1 MNYLK
6 LTLSGILQYYSD
18 TNSTSLRT
26 TYNTSI
32 VPTKSAVV
40 GLIASA
46 IGVPRKSDKLKYLYD
61 NITTKFKVVNA
72 GYILEDF
79 QTIKPLKSQNNY
91 MNKFYTRNKFSTVSG
106 GQREGQL
113 IKNIQYLQDA
123 EFEVYVSASDELLKI
138 IFDAI
143 QNPEYSLYFGKRSCI
158 PNKPI
163 VTEFNLIKEEDLP
176 DVYDCA

>member
-6 LTLSGILQYYSD
+6 LTLSGVLQYYAD
-18 TNSTSLRT
+18 TNQTSLKT

-32 VPTKSAVV
+32 VPTKSAVI

-61 NITTKFKVVNA
+61 NITTKFKVITA
-72 GYILEDF
+72 GYIFEDF
-79 QTIKPLKSQNNY
+79 QSIKPLKSQNNY
-91 MNKFYTRNKFSTVSG
+91 MNKFYTRNKFTTSNG
-106 GQREGQL
+106 GYRDISI
-113 IKNIQYLQDA
+113 IKNIQYIQDA

-163 VTEFNLIKEEDLP
+163 VTEFNLIKEEDLT